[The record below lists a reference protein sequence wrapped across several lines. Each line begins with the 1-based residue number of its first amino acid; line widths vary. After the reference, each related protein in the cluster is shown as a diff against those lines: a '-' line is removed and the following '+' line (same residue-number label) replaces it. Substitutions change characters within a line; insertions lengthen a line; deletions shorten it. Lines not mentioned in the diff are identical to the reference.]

1 VTAGPLLELAGVS
14 KRFGSIIVADSLS
27 LVVRGGDAVG
37 MVGPN
42 GAGKTSLFSLIS
54 GDLSPNSGEVHFE
67 GRAVT
72 RLDSAQRCRLGIA
85 RTYQVPRSFEH
96 MTVFENVLVAAYRG
110 AGLRGHAASSLAA
123 GVLDEADLRKQANSP
138 ASRLGLVQRKRLELA
153 RALGCKPR
161 LLLLDEVAAGL
172 TEPEVAGLVEVIER
186 IRARGVAVIWVEH
199 VVRALVGM
207 VDRLICLAGG
217 RIIGDGEPLAVLAS
231 SAVKDVFLG
240 TSYGEASQT

>member
-1 VTAGPLLELAGVS
+1 MLA
-14 KRFGSIIVADSLS
+14 
-27 LVVRGGDAVG
+27 
-37 MVGPN
+37 
-42 GAGKTSLFSLIS
+42 
-54 GDLSPNSGEVHFE
+54 PNSVEVHFE

-231 SAVKDVFLG
+231 PAVKDVFLG